1 MTKQGPP
8 FDRVQIGP
16 SGVDGELSFELFF
29 AMSLRR
35 RVWLILDKRLT
46 FSRQGELL
54 DQDLALKEGYA
65 YLQRLKGPTATQ
77 AQP

>member
-1 MTKQGPP
+1 MTPQGPP

-29 AMSLRR
+29 ALSLRR

-46 FSRQGELL
+46 FSRQGEVL
-54 DQDLALKEGYA
+54 DHTSALKEGYA
-65 YLQRLKGPTATQ
+65 YLQRAKGHTPAQGQ
-77 AQP
+77 A

>member
-1 MTKQGPP
+1 MTEQGPP

-29 AMSLRR
+29 ALSLRR

-46 FSRQGELL
+46 FSRQGEIL
-54 DQDLALKEGYA
+54 DQDLALKDGYT
-65 YLQRLKGPTATQ
+65 YLQRVKGHTASG
-77 AQP
+77 

>member
-1 MTKQGPP
+1 MTGQGPP

-29 AMSLRR
+29 ALSLRR

-46 FSRQGELL
+46 FSRLGEVL
-54 DQDLALKEGYA
+54 DQDLALKEGYT
-65 YLQRLKGPTATQ
+65 YLQRVKGHTASG
-77 AQP
+77 

>member
-1 MTKQGPP
+1 MTEQGPP

-29 AMSLRR
+29 ALSLRR

-46 FSRQGELL
+46 FSRQGEVL
-54 DQDLALKEGYA
+54 DQDLALKEGYT
-65 YLQRLKGPTATQ
+65 YLQRAKGPTATPGQ
-77 AQP
+77 S

>member
-1 MTKQGPP
+1 MTKHGPP

-46 FSRQGELL
+46 FSRQGEVL
-54 DQDLALKEGYA
+54 DQDLALKEGYT
-65 YLQRLKGPTATQ
+65 YLQRVKGHTS
-77 AQP
+77 AQVQP

>member
-29 AMSLRR
+29 AMPLRR

-46 FSRQGELL
+46 FSREGEVI
-54 DQDLALKEGYA
+54 DHTLALKEGYA
-65 YLQRLKGPTATQ
+65 YLQRVKGHSTAQ
-77 AQP
+77 N